1 MANTYF
7 PVFSFSLQSLSFIAG
22 NGYRQL
28 LVLKWQAHFL
38 HFPGNV
44 WKNHGLSAGC
54 LSGKNCSVRE
64 ATGQLNCTSTSP
76 ETITVLGNAAKEL
89 NMHFPFHP
97 PECLKDTYSW
107 TEILIT
113 LYNFNSFVKIIHKW
127 DQLFSS
133 FFFSLRVW
141 QLYTTSFI
149 CAKTA
154 ADFTHNRATW
164 RRNDDFENSVSS
176 QDLWKDPRDPGVCE
190 QHLRPVG
197 IRHSTNR
204 PRHVQ
209 LRLQAIKG
217 SW

>member
-64 ATGQLNCTSTSP
+64 ATGQLNCTSTS

-97 PECLKDTYSW
+97 PECLKDTYSR
-107 TEILIT
+107 TKILII

-133 FFFSLRVW
+133 YFFLFVYDNSIPLPLFVLKPQQILPTIEQPEGEMMTLKIVCPPRISERIPGTQESV
-141 QLYTTSFI
+141 
-149 CAKTA
+149 
-154 ADFTHNRATW
+154 NNTW
-164 RRNDDFENSVSS
+164 
-176 QDLWKDPRDPGVCE
+176 DLLG
-190 QHLRPVG
+190 
-197 IRHSTNR
+197 
-204 PRHVQ
+204 
-209 LRLQAIKG
+209 
-217 SW
+217 